1 MLRLERL
8 LFTGAL
14 FARLTNLFPLPRHTY
29 PASLDEILPY
39 SPFFFF
45 LEIEQKNLKFP
56 GLKLVRTSQS
66 CRTLLESDFEDMY
79 LQQDIMAPVNALAP
93 SLSFTNIGM
102 RAMRI
107 AFADLVNPRIWVLA
121 HTF

>member
-1 MLRLERL
+1 M
-8 LFTGAL
+8 
-14 FARLTNLFPLPRHTY
+14 
-29 PASLDEILPY
+29 
-39 SPFFFF
+39 
-45 LEIEQKNLKFP
+45 
-56 GLKLVRTSQS
+56 RTSQS